1 MEKNTNISLLLKKGR
16 GRWEIIMDILTAIR
30 DEKKMKKTRIMQKAY
45 LDWRTFN
52 RYFEYLVNDGFLA
65 DINDNESFV
74 LTSKGWELL
83 ERLKD
88 VAKVLDHS

>member
-1 MEKNTNISLLLKKGR
+1 
-16 GRWEIIMDILTAIR
+16 MDILTAIR